1 MRSGMSLAAT
11 GCAASGLLAISFVLC
26 AALDLILP
34 AYQMHTVWERL
45 LPGFVWISFGS
56 FVLGLLETIAYGWYF
71 ALIWVPI
78 YNVVLTQREKRR
90 VAG

>member
-11 GCAASGLLAISFVLC
+11 GFAASGLLAISFVLC
-26 AALDLILP
+26 TGLDLVLP

-56 FVLGLLETIAYGWYF
+56 FVLGLIESIAYGWYF

-78 YNVVLTQREKRR
+78 YNVVLGQREQKR
-90 VAG
+90 VAR

>member
-1 MRSGMSLAAT
+1 MRSGISLAAT
-11 GCAASGLLAISFVLC
+11 GFAASGLLAISFVLC
-26 AALDLILP
+26 TALDLALP

-56 FVLGLLETIAYGWYF
+56 FVLGLVESVAYGWYL

-78 YNVVLTQREKRR
+78 YNVVLGWREQRR
-90 VAG
+90 VIK